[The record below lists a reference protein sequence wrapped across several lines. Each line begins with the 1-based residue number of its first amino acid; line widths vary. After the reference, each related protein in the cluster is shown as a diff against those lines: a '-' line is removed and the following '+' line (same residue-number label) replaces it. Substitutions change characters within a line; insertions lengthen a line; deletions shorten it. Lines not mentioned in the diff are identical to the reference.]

1 MTRKCFTSA
10 GAELLKWAEATAVLL
25 GHSYVGSDHL
35 LLALTRT
42 EHVGPL
48 LEREGLSADRVA
60 RAMADGWGHG
70 APGTGGTQ
78 GLSQEARQCIGVAAG
93 DAGHGAGIG
102 PAQLLLGILR
112 VQGSAGGRLLW
123 QLGADSER
131 LFAETVKLS

>member
-1 MTRKCFTSA
+1 MARKCFTSA

-60 RAMADGWGHG
+60 RAMEDGCFCWATLSSV
-70 APGTGGTQ
+70 APLT
-78 GLSQEARQCIGVAAG
+78 AAFLPP
-93 DAGHGAGIG
+93 D
-102 PAQLLLGILR
+102 
-112 VQGSAGGRLLW
+112 
-123 QLGADSER
+123 
-131 LFAETVKLS
+131 

>member
-1 MTRKCFTSA
+1 MARKCFTSA

-60 RAMADGWGHG
+60 RAMEDGKPYNKH
-70 APGTGGTQ
+70 
-78 GLSQEARQCIGVAAG
+78 
-93 DAGHGAGIG
+93 
-102 PAQLLLGILR
+102 LR
-112 VQGSAGGRLLW
+112 Y
-123 QLGADSER
+123 
-131 LFAETVKLS
+131 